1 MIHHEGDIHHMK
13 LPKPTRL
20 SAEIYMFLIVL
31 NAISLINVPLKIFYF
46 HEGVEQSALFIWL
59 LNALFEVYW
68 VKCWNEV
75 K

>member
-1 MIHHEGDIHHMK
+1 MIHREGDIHHMK
-13 LPKPTRL
+13 SPKPTRL